1 MKRGILALFFGILFL
16 FISFSQD
23 INVHLLAPYSIDN
36 SYILYYLIAYFNN
49 AQDKVKCEQAIIYI
63 FDENFQLLK
72 SENMHLLNDEF
83 TYSFSWIPPQNL
95 NYVIAYA
102 SCKYNN
108 NYYQSNLV
116 ITKININKINE
127 AMIIFGLI
135 ALIFG
140 LLSIFSQ
147 DFLIKIYFVFA
158 SFLNIMLIFP
168 SNLVL
173 GFFINSAIIII
184 FIIIYVLLYLRDFLE
199 ELKDMINYI
208 KKKKY

>member
-1 MKRGILALFFGILFL
+1 
-16 FISFSQD
+16 
-23 INVHLLAPYSIDN
+23 
-36 SYILYYLIAYFNN
+36 
-49 AQDKVKCEQAIIYI
+49 IYI
-63 FDENFQLLK
+63 FDENFQPLG
-72 SENMHLLNDEF
+72 SGNMYLLNDGF

-184 FIIIYVLLYLRDFLE
+184 FIIIYALLYLRDFLE
-199 ELKDMINYI
+199 EFKDMINYI